1 MGNRENWGKVGLAV
15 EPWFGKFFKRAI
27 LRKFPLFL
35 RKKTLIFVKKLCA
48 LIFSQAK
55 ENACCNIINR

>member
-15 EPWFGKFFKRAI
+15 EPWFGKFFKRTI
-27 LRKFPLFL
+27 LRKFLLFL
-35 RKKTLIFVKKLCA
+35 HKKTLIFLKKWCV

-55 ENACCNIINR
+55 ENACGNIINR